1 MITDLPLVHDHQQ
14 CSQIVERAR
23 PAHRRN
29 RSAGYRVVGVVLYAT
44 GVTGELSEGGS
55 DGAAQGATIWGAALF
70 MGVGAVLVVL
80 GVIRRRRRSS
90 SAVER

>member
-1 MITDLPLVHDHQQ
+1 MTINSVRKSSSGRGQLIAGIALLV
-14 CSQIVERAR
+14 I
-23 PAHRRN
+23 
-29 RSAGYRVVGVVLYAT
+29 GVVGVVLYAT

>member
-1 MITDLPLVHDHQQ
+1 MTINSV
-14 CSQIVERAR
+14 
-23 PAHRRN
+23 RRSSN
-29 RSAGYRVVGVVLYAT
+29 GRGQLIAGVVLLAIGVVGVVLYAT

-70 MGVGAVLVVL
+70 IGAGAVLVVL

-90 SAVER
+90 NADERVQR